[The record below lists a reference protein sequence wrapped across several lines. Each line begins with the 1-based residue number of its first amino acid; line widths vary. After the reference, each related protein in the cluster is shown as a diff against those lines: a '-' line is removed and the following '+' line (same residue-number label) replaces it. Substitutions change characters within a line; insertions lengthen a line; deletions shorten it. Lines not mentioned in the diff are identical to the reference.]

1 MIDASQAEATD
12 PFGRFAVGQHATSQR
27 TVTSHDV
34 VLFAAVTGDLNPVH
48 VDEGY
53 ATQSQFGAR
62 IAHGMLT
69 AGFISATMAM
79 QLPGPGAVYLSQTLR
94 FLRPVRINDT
104 VTTRVEIIGVE
115 SATRQL
121 TVATTVSNKLGKR
134 IVEGEAVVLIPAVR
148 RG

>member
-1 MIDASQAEATD
+1 MNATQAKAAD
-12 PFGRFAVGQHATSQR
+12 PFSRFAVGQHATSQR

-53 ATQSQFGAR
+53 AVQSQFGAR

-94 FLRPVRINDT
+94 FLRPVRMNDE
-104 VTTRVEIIGVE
+104 VTTRVEISGVD
-115 SATRQL
+115 SAARRL
-121 TVATTVSNKLGKR
+121 TLATTVRNHAGKLV
-134 IVEGEAVVLIPAVR
+134 VEGEAAVLIPAAR
-148 RG
+148 QG